1 MAPPTIL
8 AHKSTFLAAQTL
20 QLSRGLAPSHAW
32 RAANEAAEDGI
43 PSRAVEDVLY
53 RLNNALQQHVKRVY
67 PLQATRH
74 VAEQIDSLFLD
85 GGGRDGDDDD
95 EDGLEGEESLR
106 EGIDLGTQL
115 LSVPHSPVTS
125 TIYTGLLTAIYC
137 TTATDHAI
145 ASLPPTWDAHAP
157 AEAEAQ
163 PPEAHRYAELQ
174 SSLTSLSA
182 RRAEITARVERLR
195 HMRALL
201 EPFQE
206 NNVQENLVTRN
217 GEVEKELER
226 MRFLLVR
233 VAGRI
238 GQLPDPARDAETDDD
253 VPMEDLDELE
263 KKKVDALLDT
273 L

>member
-43 PSRAVEDVLY
+43 PSRAVEDALY

-106 EGIDLGTQL
+106 EGIDLG
-115 LSVPHSPVTS
+115 
-125 TIYTGLLTAIYC
+125 LLTALYC

>member
-43 PSRAVEDVLY
+43 PSRAVEDALY

-106 EGIDLGTQL
+106 EGIDL
-115 LSVPHSPVTS
+115 
-125 TIYTGLLTAIYC
+125 
-137 TTATDHAI
+137 ATDHAI

-157 AEAEAQ
+157 GEAEAQ

-201 EPFQE
+201 DPFQE